1 MSARAEMKTEAFM
14 IARKLAMLRWFALE
28 LRWHTHQ
35 FQLVRSLCMG
45 WRVESRLARRSD
57 PTPTSQLGVKA
68 NFEFR

>member
-35 FQLVRSLCMG
+35 FQLVRSLCM
-45 WRVESRLARRSD
+45 ARGKPAGQKERPHADFAIGGQS
-57 PTPTSQLGVKA
+57 
-68 NFEFR
+68 